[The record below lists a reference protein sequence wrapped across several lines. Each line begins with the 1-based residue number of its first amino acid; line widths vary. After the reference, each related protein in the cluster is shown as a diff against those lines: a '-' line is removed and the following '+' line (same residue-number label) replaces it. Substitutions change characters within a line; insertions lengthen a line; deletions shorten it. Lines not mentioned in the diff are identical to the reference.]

1 MKVNLKDLVYT
12 IPNAISANTCNHLIE
27 HHTKMCNRG
36 LGIDIDKKDD
46 KMGIDI
52 KISTDV
58 LYQPHGEPKIIKQL
72 NRVVKQHFIE
82 YGERYSHEEFNLLNG
97 VFNCWPRTNYNIFQI
112 QKYDKGVGGYPAWH
126 IDKDYQPPFHNREY
140 VYMFYLNDVE
150 EGGETEFLYL
160 NTKIKPVKGTL
171 VVFPTH
177 FPFVHRGNIPISDD
191 KYIVTGWI
199 CEKKPNEKT
208 I

>member
-1 MKVNLKDLVYT
+1 MKYPMRLEDLIYV
-12 IPNAISANTCNHLIE
+12 IPNAMDYICDTLIE

-58 LYQPHGEPKIIKQL
+58 LYEHHGYPEVIDYLNELIKEHFDEYCKRFDSREFSLTDQIINQ
-72 NRVVKQHFIE
+72 
-82 YGERYSHEEFNLLNG
+82 
-97 VFNCWPRTNYNIFQI
+97 WPRTTYNVFQI

-126 IDKDYQPPFHNREY
+126 LDKDYQPPFHNREY

-150 EGGETEFLYL
+150 EGGETEFL
-160 NTKIKPVKGTL
+160 NFDIKIKPRKGTL
-171 VVFPTH
+171 VFFPTN
-177 FPFVHRGNIPISDD
+177 FPFVHRGNVPISND
-191 KYIVTGWI
+191 KYIMTGWI
-199 CEKKPNEKT
+199 CEKNPLE

>member
-72 NRVVKQHFIE
+72 NRVVKQHFIG

-171 VVFPTH
+171 VFFPTN

>member
-12 IPNAISANTCNHLIE
+12 IPNAISDDMCNHLIE
-27 HHTKMCNRG
+27 HHIKMSGRG
-36 LGIDIDKKDD
+36 LGIPIDRKDD
-46 KMGIDI
+46 KKGIDI

-58 LYQPHGEPKIIKQL
+58 LYEHHGDPDVIKELNSIIK
-72 NRVVKQHFIE
+72 KHFIE
-82 YGERYSHEEFNLLNG
+82 YGNMFDSENFSLTEIFNI
-97 VFNCWPRTNYNIFQI
+97 WPRTNYNILQI

-126 IDKDYQPPFHNREY
+126 IDKNYEYPFHNREY

-171 VVFPTH
+171 VYFPTH
-177 FPFVHRGNIPISDD
+177 S
-191 KYIVTGWI
+191 T
-199 CEKKPNEKT
+199 
-208 I
+208 

>member
-12 IPNAISANTCNHLIE
+12 IPNAISDDTCNHLIE

-36 LGIDIDKKDD
+36 LGIDVDRKDD
-46 KMGIDI
+46 VVGIDI
-52 KISTDV
+52 KKSTDV
-58 LYQPHGEPKIIKQL
+58 LYEHHGEPDVIKELNSIIK
-72 NRVVKQHFIE
+72 KHFIK
-82 YGERYSHEEFNLLNG
+82 YGYIFDNENFSLSDQIFKQ
-97 VFNCWPRTNYNIFQI
+97 WPRTNYNVFQI

-126 IDKDYQPPFHNREY
+126 LDKDYQPPFHNREY

-171 VVFPTH
+171 VFFPTN

-191 KYIVTGWI
+191 KYIMTGWI
-199 CEKKPNEKT
+199 CEKKPK
-208 I
+208 

>member
-72 NRVVKQHFIE
+72 NRVVKQHFIG

>member
-12 IPNAISANTCNHLIE
+12 IPNAISDDMCNHLIN
-27 HHTKMCNRG
+27 HHIKMCNRG
-36 LGIDIDKKDD
+36 LGIPIDRKDD
-46 KMGIDI
+46 KKGIDI

-58 LYQPHGEPKIIKQL
+58 LYEHHGEPKIIKQL
-72 NRVVKQHFIE
+72 NRVVKQHFIG

-171 VVFPTH
+171 VFFPTN

-191 KYIVTGWI
+191 KYIMTGWI

>member
-12 IPNAISANTCNHLIE
+12 IPNAISDDMCNHLIN
-27 HHTKMCNRG
+27 HHIKMCNRG
-36 LGIDIDKKDD
+36 LGIPIDRKDD
-46 KMGIDI
+46 KKGIDI

-58 LYQPHGEPKIIKQL
+58 LYEHHGDPDVIKELNSIIK
-72 NRVVKQHFIE
+72 KHFIK
-82 YGERYSHEEFNLLNG
+82 YGNMFDSENFSLTEIFNI
-97 VFNCWPRTNYNIFQI
+97 WPRTNYNILQI
-112 QKYDKGVGGYPAWH
+112 QKYDTGVGGYPAWH
-126 IDKDYQPPFHNREY
+126 IDKNYEYPFHNREY

-160 NTKIKPVKGTL
+160 NNKIKPVKGTL
-171 VVFPTH
+171 VYFPTH

-191 KYIVTGWI
+191 KYIMTGWI